1 MMKWYSLMDKI
12 YHKDNLLM
20 AFKAVKR
27 NHGAPGYDGETVELF
42 AEHID
47 ENIEFLHQALKTK
60 TYLPS
65 PVKRVEIDKPDGGVR
80 LLGIPT
86 VKDRVVQQAIVNIIQ
101 PLFDDQFHPS
111 SYGYR
116 PKKSQHM
123 AVAKAQLFLK
133 NGLEHVVDMDLSKCF
148 DTLDH
153 EIMMREIGKTI
164 SDGSVLKVIELFL
177 KSGIII
183 DGAFELSEVGSPQ
196 GGVISPLLSNIYLNI
211 FDQKIKT
218 NSSYRMVRYADD
230 ILIFTESKRE
240 AGNARVWATK
250 ILEEEMK
257 LTVNKEKTSLTSLK
271 EGVSFL
277 GFIIRKNSV
286 GIDPKR
292 IQRFKDKVRELTKR
306 NSGIPLEKVI
316 GKLNRYLRG
325 WINYYRAANIVKFC
339 RDEMAWIRRRLRMIR
354 MKQWKT
360 YKAMHK
366 EMRRQSINHNGDKMN
381 VTLWKNS
388 KVHLIHQVIPNQW
401 FDEMKLVNLA
411 HYEVGLL
418 STYYKG

>member
-1 MMKWYSLMDKI
+1 
-12 YHKDNLLM
+12 M

-42 AEHID
+42 AENID

-86 VKDRVVQQAIVNIIQ
+86 VKDRVVQQAVVNIIE

-123 AVAKAQLFLK
+123 AVAKAQHFLR

-153 EIMMREIGKTI
+153 EIMMNEVGKTI
-164 SDGSVLKVIELFL
+164 SDGSVLKLIEQFL
-177 KSGIII
+177 KSGIIV
-183 DGAFELSEVGSPQ
+183 DGSFESSEIGSPQ

-230 ILIFTESKRE
+230 ILIVTNSKRE
-240 AGNARVWATK
+240 AGNALTWATQ
-250 ILEEEMK
+250 ILEDELK
-257 LTVNKEKTSLTSLK
+257 LTVNKEKTTTTSLR

-277 GFIIRKNSV
+277 GFIVRKRVVS
-286 GIDPKR
+286 IDPKR
-292 IQRFKDKVRELTKR
+292 IQRFKDKIRELTKR
-306 NSGIPLEKVI
+306 NSGVPIGVVI
-316 GKLNRYLRG
+316 AKLNRYLRG
-325 WINYYRAANIVKFC
+325 WINYYRAANIKQFC
-339 RDEMAWIRRRLRMIR
+339 KENMPWIRRRLRMIR

-366 EMRRQSINHNGDKMN
+366 EMRRQSINHNGEKMN
-381 VTLWKNS
+381 VALWKNS
-388 KVHLIHQVIPNQW
+388 KVHLIHQVIPNKW
-401 FDEMKLVNLA
+401 FDEMQLVNLE

-418 STYYKG
+418 STFYKG